1 MKSSK
6 VDKVIT
12 TCYNSNTL
20 RNQSRGERKQ
30 KANIYRR
37 NIKQKKKRENR
48 ESLCSPTTSTHR
60 KEKVT
65 HPMREQMKR
74 LLSAAAALCMLPGMA
89 VLPSFGYTASAE
101 TAAVVTAAASAVS
114 YQQSAALAALVQRIE
129 EGACGLYLDNQEWTE
144 PEEPLAVGTNLN
156 TQQRYYVRTTTG
168 LSQWGKQCYIY
179 SQGVYSQLFDALPL
193 NGNSY
198 SVKQPFNGNDD
209 ILLARTVLQG
219 PAEITPQVLAEAK
232 VMPGAYLR
240 TTTDT
245 ETGKF
250 NGSAGH
256 SLIILG
262 YDDTTITVLE
272 GNANGMGAIAESTI
286 SYEEFAHR
294 FTTGWNR
301 TVTHII
307 QPDADVYEKRFGL
320 TYSYAAPPA
329 PAEENAAPVTTAAET
344 ATAPVT
350 AAAVTT
356 TTAAVTTS
364 ATTAATTTTA
374 AVTTAAA
381 STVLTTTTTA
391 APQTTILQPRLLAS
405 AAPAQLLPAVYTADL
420 IRVTRK
426 TTKVALFLPDAKRFT
441 WSSSDT
447 NIVQVD
453 ENGKVTVRQNGK
465 AVITAASSEMR
476 YAFPIEVQV
485 VSWAELGDINL
496 DGSVDPA
503 DATLALQIYVDTL
516 VGSGLRDE
524 MTDVQLAHADVD
536 DNGEVSVEDAQN
548 ILRFYVEY
556 TLSESGLSPMET
568 WARLLGME

>member
-1 MKSSK
+1 
-6 VDKVIT
+6 
-12 TCYNSNTL
+12 
-20 RNQSRGERKQ
+20 
-30 KANIYRR
+30 
-37 NIKQKKKRENR
+37 
-48 ESLCSPTTSTHR
+48 
-60 KEKVT
+60 
-65 HPMREQMKR
+65 
-74 LLSAAAALCMLPGMA
+74 MLPGMA

-114 YQQSAALAALVQRIE
+114 YRQSAALATLVQCIE

-198 SVKQPFNGNDD
+198 SIKQPFNGNED

-240 TTTDT
+240 TTTDL
-245 ETGKF
+245 ENGSF

-262 YDDTTITVLE
+262 YDDTTITILE

-307 QPDADVYEKRFGL
+307 QPDAAVYKERFGL
-320 TYSYAAPPA
+320 TYSYVAPPA
-329 PAEENAAPVTTAAET
+329 PIEENAAPVTTAAET
-344 ATAPVT
+344 ATVPVT
-350 AAAVTT
+350 AATAVTT
-356 TTAAVTTS
+356 TTAAATTS
-364 ATTAATTTTA
+364 ATTAAATTT
-374 AVTTAAA
+374 AA

-391 APQTTILQPRLLAS
+391 APQTTIMQPRLLAS
-405 AAPAQLLPAVYTADL
+405 AAPAQLLPAVYTADP

-453 ENGKVTVRQNGK
+453 ESGKVTVRQNGK
-465 AVITAASSEMR
+465 AVITAASGEMR

-524 MTDVQLAHADVD
+524 MTDVQLGHADVD

-548 ILRFYVEY
+548 ILRFYVDY
-556 TLSESGLSPMET
+556 TLSESGSSPMET

>member
-1 MKSSK
+1 
-6 VDKVIT
+6 
-12 TCYNSNTL
+12 
-20 RNQSRGERKQ
+20 
-30 KANIYRR
+30 
-37 NIKQKKKRENR
+37 
-48 ESLCSPTTSTHR
+48 
-60 KEKVT
+60 
-65 HPMREQMKR
+65 
-74 LLSAAAALCMLPGMA
+74 MLPGMA

-405 AAPAQLLPAVYTADL
+405 AAPAQLLPAVYTADP